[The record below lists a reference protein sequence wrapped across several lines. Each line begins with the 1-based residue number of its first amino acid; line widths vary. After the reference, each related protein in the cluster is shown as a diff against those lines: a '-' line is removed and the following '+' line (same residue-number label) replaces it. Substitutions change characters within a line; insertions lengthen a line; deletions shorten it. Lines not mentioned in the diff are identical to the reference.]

1 MLVMQIFK
9 MKGDRIITVP
19 PDITI
24 AKAVDVLKRENIGA
38 VVVVDDDGEL
48 CGILSERDI
57 VRAMSEYGPDLFGL
71 NVDALMTSEVA
82 TCSPNDRVFEIMK
95 KMTSGRFRHMPAL
108 DDGKLAGIISI
119 GDVVRSRVEELEAET
134 SQLKD
139 YIASV

>member
-1 MLVMQIFK
+1 MLVKQIFK

-24 AKAVDVLKRENIGA
+24 AKVVDVLKRENIGA
-38 VVVVDDDGEL
+38 VVVADDGEL

-71 NVDALMTSEVA
+71 KVDALMTREVA
-82 TCSPNDRVFEIMK
+82 TCGPNDRVLEIMK
-95 KMTSGRFRHMPAL
+95 RMTTGRFRHMPAL
-108 DDGKLAGIISI
+108 DGGKLAGIISI